1 MGNFTNPQRIINK
14 EFDAYTQSASAN
26 INSIAKTV
34 GDMRNGIMKQKQYT
48 EKLQQVDDQKDF
60 NLRSSLNEMGT
71 TGSAILDENILGF
84 WNDKVDNYFQ
94 IKNAMSD
101 GTLSRQE
108 GNRALAQ
115 IEGLVP
121 RFKSMVNVLA
131 TNSATFREDVANGNV
146 SSVGSIENKSILN
159 RIGKGGNVGI
169 VERGGGLY
177 FYAPEEDGE
186 PQAMINGSELLAQ
199 ANGDTPMYQTK
210 PNLAEAET
218 EIYNAVVKPE
228 DINSDFVEP
237 IQIVKGDLNPITG
250 EPMNNLEEGK
260 IYTYRT
266 ITKDNRPKAIESLV
280 NSPAV
285 ATLTG
290 NDGLMARVWQDEIPD
305 GKKNEDG
312 TWDDNNSIGAIS
324 ERLNLDPELFKDG
337 WHQYAED
344 MSEEDRTKLDTQ
356 QNQVMQQYL
365 GNKIYNDN
373 AVNDNTL
380 KFVKKEVLNSED
392 KNPKTE
398 NPYYRDLMSRN
409 IKFFENPIE
418 NASMLVN
425 HTIKGQVVKD
435 VLLEDGQII
444 LQGEDYTIKEDTG
457 KLDKDG
463 QPIVEEKSVKKEIA
477 RFKQDD
483 VEQQINLAQLLQGEI
498 GGDNMNN
505 NNVKELIRREYNDL
519 AKARK
524 LEMQETKKEASTPI
538 GNFETPKQ
546 YQEFKELNPLIDEYK
561 MLFEADKRLAAA
573 KDKMDNTIAQNPV
586 DYLRKSMAEQEFLQ
600 IEQEI
605 YQEVLGQ
612 QKAKTLSNMK

>member
-1 MGNFTNPQRIINK
+1 
-14 EFDAYTQSASAN
+14 
-26 INSIAKTV
+26 
-34 GDMRNGIMKQKQYT
+34 
-48 EKLQQVDDQKDF
+48 
-60 NLRSSLNEMGT
+60 
-71 TGSAILDENILGF
+71 
-84 WNDKVDNYFQ
+84 
-94 IKNAMSD
+94 
-101 GTLSRQE
+101 
-108 GNRALAQ
+108 
-115 IEGLVP
+115 
-121 RFKSMVNVLA
+121 
-131 TNSATFREDVANGNV
+131 
-146 SSVGSIENKSILN
+146 
-159 RIGKGGNVGI
+159 
-169 VERGGGLY
+169 
-177 FYAPEEDGE
+177 
-186 PQAMINGSELLAQ
+186 
-199 ANGDTPMYQTK
+199 
-210 PNLAEAET
+210 
-218 EIYNAVVKPE
+218 
-228 DINSDFVEP
+228 
-237 IQIVKGDLNPITG
+237 
-250 EPMNNLEEGK
+250 
-260 IYTYRT
+260 
-266 ITKDNRPKAIESLV
+266 
-280 NSPAV
+280 
-285 ATLTG
+285 
-290 NDGLMARVWQDEIPD
+290 MARVWQDEIPD

-312 TWDDNNSIGAIS
+312 AWDDNNSIGAIS

-392 KNPKTE
+392 KNPETE

-418 NASMLVN
+418 NANMLVN

-435 VLLEDGQII
+435 VLVEDGQII
-444 LQGEDYTIKEDTG
+444 LQGEDYTIKQDTG
-457 KLDKDG
+457 KLDKND

-505 NNVKELIRREYNDL
+505 NNVKELIRREYTDL
-519 AKARK
+519 VKARK
-524 LEMQETKKEASTPI
+524 LEMQATKKEASTPI

-546 YQEFKELNPLIDEYK
+546 YQEFKELNPLVGEYK

-612 QKAKTLSNMK
+612 QKAKT